1 MLSLGT
7 EFFLAFWMASYS
19 VGFPPGSP
27 PPTRA
32 ATSMFLINRA
42 KFLPR
47 RASIT
52 AFLCLVVA
60 HLEWPLM
67 QVLPLSLT
75 HSPIIESTWRFACYR
90 TASGRCDLC
99 AVCSAQRK
107 KPRTALA
114 LMHAGELRLHRA

>member
-19 VGFPPGSP
+19 VGLPPGSP

-67 QVLPLSLT
+67 QVLLSFSRCKVRTSSLRGRLPT
-75 HSPIIESTWRFACYR
+75 SEPPRVARDHSR
-90 TASGRCDLC
+90 
-99 AVCSAQRK
+99 CSAADSAR
-107 KPRTALA
+107 
-114 LMHAGELRLHRA
+114 RL

>member
-7 EFFLAFWMASYS
+7 EFFLAFWMASYN
-19 VGFPPGSP
+19 VGLPAGSP

-52 AFLCLVVA
+52 AFLRLVVA

-67 QVLPLSLT
+67 QVLPLSLLQ
-75 HSPIIESTWRFACYR
+75 SPINESTWRFMPDHTVSARVGGASRYPLSACQ
-90 TASGRCDLC
+90 SSL
-99 AVCSAQRK
+99 
-107 KPRTALA
+107 PRI
-114 LMHAGELRLHRA
+114 R